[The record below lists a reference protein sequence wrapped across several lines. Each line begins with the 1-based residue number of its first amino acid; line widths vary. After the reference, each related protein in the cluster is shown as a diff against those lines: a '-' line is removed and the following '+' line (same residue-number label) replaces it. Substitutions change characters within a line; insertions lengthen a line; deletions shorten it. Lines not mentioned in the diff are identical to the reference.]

1 MEKHILNKA
10 DSYPDFVPLDEKEF
24 SKQME
29 QIVVPFLQKLKKTYT
44 LKTTHGSELYGETV
58 VPRPMETRLTAP
70 SSCCFTDF
78 ANFVPNSM
86 NLPIIF

>member
-1 MEKHILNKA
+1 MEKHILDKA

-44 LKTTHGSELYGETV
+44 LKTTHGSELYGETF
-58 VPRPMETRLTAP
+58 VPRTNGNA
-70 SSCCFTDF
+70 SSSYCFTGF
-78 ANFVPNSM
+78 ANFVPNAM
-86 NLPIIF
+86 NLPITF